1 MAFKKRVIHES
12 KEAIRQA
19 EAQAQDKINILKSA
33 IAEAKNHIEIT
44 YLKAFCDDFIGYTT
58 EKILAKNKG
67 LKDLNLTTDKVLN
80 LLDIDLKNL
89 YDLQVLF
96 EENQTKIYFD
106 KNGKPFTKIDK
117 NLYTR
122 YTKNDEEN
130 EKVKAIQTLINA
142 LEGMEKFVHIYKGK
156 VQPMTSNIMRYCMR
170 ENDWIINQ
178 EYFK

>member
-1 MAFKKRVIHES
+1 M
-12 KEAIRQA
+12 
-19 EAQAQDKINILKSA
+19 D
-33 IAEAKNHIEIT
+33 
-44 YLKAFCDDFIGYTT
+44 
-58 EKILAKNKG
+58 KNKG
-67 LKDLNLTTDKVLN
+67 LKDLNLTSDKVLN

-106 KNGKPFTKIDK
+106 KNSKPFTKIDK

-122 YTKNDEEN
+122 FTKNDEEN
-130 EKVKAIQTLINA
+130 EKIKAIRTLIDA
-142 LEGMEKFVHIYKGK
+142 LEGMEKYVHIYKGK
-156 VQPMTSNIMRYCMR
+156 VQPMTSNIVRYCMR

>member
-19 EAQAQDKINILKSA
+19 EALAQDKINILKSA
-33 IAEAKNHIEIT
+33 VAQAENHIEIT

-58 EKILAKNKG
+58 QKILDKNKG

-80 LLDIDLKNL
+80 LLDIDLKHL
-89 YDLQVLF
+89 YDLQLLF

-106 KNGKPFTKIDK
+106 KNSKPFTKIDK

-142 LEGMEKFVHIYKGK
+142 LEGMEKFVHIYKGQ
-156 VQPMTSNIMRYCMR
+156 VQPMTSNIVRYCMR

-178 EYFK
+178 EHFK

>member
-19 EAQAQDKINILKSA
+19 EALAQDKINILKSA
-33 IAEAKNHIEIT
+33 VAQAENHIEIT

-58 EKILAKNKG
+58 QKILDKNKG

-80 LLDIDLKNL
+80 LLDIDLKHL
-89 YDLQVLF
+89 YDLKVLF
-96 EENQTKIYFD
+96 EENQTKILFD

-142 LEGMEKFVHIYKGK
+142 LEGMEKFVHIYKGQ

>member
-1 MAFKKRVIHES
+1 MTFKKRVIHQD

-33 IAEAKNHIEIT
+33 IAEAENHIEIT

-58 EKILAKNKG
+58 QKILDKNKG
-67 LKDLNLTTDKVLN
+67 LKDLNLTSDKVLN

-89 YDLQVLF
+89 YEYQVLF
-96 EENQTKIYFD
+96 EENQTKILFD

-130 EKVKAIQTLINA
+130 EKIKAIRTLIDA
-142 LEGMEKFVHIYKGK
+142 FDGMEKYVHIYKGQ
-156 VQPMTSNIMRYCMR
+156 VQPITSNIVRYCMR